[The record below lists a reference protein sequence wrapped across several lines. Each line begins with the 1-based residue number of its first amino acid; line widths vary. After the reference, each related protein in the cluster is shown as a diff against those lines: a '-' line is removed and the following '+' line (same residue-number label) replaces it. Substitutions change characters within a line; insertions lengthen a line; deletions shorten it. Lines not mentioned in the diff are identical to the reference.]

1 MAGINAYVGFYEICS
16 PKKVELVFISTASGV
31 VDLLKNILGFDD
43 AFNYNEESYLNE
55 AIKGYFPEWIDIY
68 FETVGGKILDAVL
81 PNIRPHGRITA
92 CGTISQYDEEEPDAT
107 HNLMYV
113 IVKKIQM
120 QGSSSSTTS
129 LLKELRLRQLLWL
142 DTFLVAMWESN
153 LFLWLVIDQFGPIDL
168 DLMDGED

>member
-120 QGSSSSTTS
+120 QGFIVFYYFIVEGIEAAPAALVGHFSGRNVG
-129 LLKELRLRQLLWL
+129 KQ
-142 DTFLVAMWESN
+142 FVLVAR
-153 LFLWLVIDQFGPIDL
+153 D
-168 DLMDGED
+168 